1 MAQAQVLF
9 SLSSAGGLVTNHP
22 VSMRIQLLVLKS
34 TPKAIHGSAALTD
47 VSESLDPLRSPKK
60 KCSACLAWQGIKIR
74 ENTARNDLTHPT
86 HRYNLY
92 SIVLYRL

>member
-60 KCSACLAWQGIKIR
+60 RNIR
-74 ENTARNDLTHPT
+74 HALLGKELKTEKTQPGMT
-86 HRYNLY
+86 
-92 SIVLYRL
+92 